1 MLAMSGNAPYDG
13 HAPPP
18 QQQQQILPHQLA
30 TQPQPQPQSQTA
42 SAPVDPTSQAGLPQ
56 QLASSEPHQGMQ
68 MQQQAQHNSQQQRS
82 VKRPRPVKSCTEC
95 RKRKLRCDRLCP
107 CSQCQ
112 KSNRNC
118 KYAADHESGNYSDG
132 SDVDATDT
140 GRPTKRS
147 FPPAGGLTTNASDT
161 SSAPLIFSTSKN
173 GEGVPLLEELTLRME
188 RLEKQVMV
196 RSPAVTELSAGRVV
210 PATTATIRGVSIKNN
225 AKKTRYFGQASS
237 RVMLNL
243 VSFPC
248 ASQFGT
254 YPANSFVV

>member
-1 MLAMSGNAPYDG
+1 MSGNAPYEG
-13 HAPPP
+13 HALP
-18 QQQQQILPHQLA
+18 QQQILPHQLA
-30 TQPQPQPQSQTA
+30 TQPQHQPQTA
-42 SAPVDPTSQAGLPQ
+42 PTPADSASQASLPQ
-56 QLASSEPHQGMQ
+56 QLASSESHQGMQ
-68 MQQQAQHNSQQQRS
+68 MQQQAQQHSQQRS

-112 KSNRNC
+112 KSNRSC
-118 KYAADHESGNYSDG
+118 KYAADQETGNYSDG

-147 FPPAGGLTTNASDT
+147 FPPAGGMTTNASDT
-161 SSAPLIFSTSKN
+161 SSAPVMFSTPKN
-173 GEGVPLLEELTLRME
+173 GDGAPLLEELSLRME

-210 PATTATIRGVSIKNN
+210 PATTDTIRGVSVKNN

-237 RVMLNL
+237 RVMFNL
-243 VSFPC
+243 VSFPF
-248 ASQFGT
+248 APKLGT
-254 YPANSFVV
+254 YPTNSFVVR